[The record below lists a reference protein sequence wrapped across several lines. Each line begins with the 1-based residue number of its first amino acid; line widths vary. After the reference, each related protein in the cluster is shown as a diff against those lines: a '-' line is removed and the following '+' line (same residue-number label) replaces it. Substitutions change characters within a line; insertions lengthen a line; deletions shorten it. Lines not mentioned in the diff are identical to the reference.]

1 MENVV
6 ATPTCW
12 HCRQSGTI
20 TLTDDQMEGYHLWL
34 MGGVA
39 IQDALPSL
47 SVGDREQIKTGIHSE
62 CFEAMFGDC

>member
-1 MENVV
+1 
-6 ATPTCW
+6 
-12 HCRQSGTI
+12 
-20 TLTDDQMEGYHLWL
+20 MEGYHLWRT
-34 MGGVA
+34 GGAA